1 MQNNNA
7 KMSMGQMAQQQNDFA
22 SMFGSSSQQ
31 PTQSTSQNNADDLFG
46 SSSNNVSSTG
56 GDLLSGFGGMSMNAN
71 TTQNLAPNNR
81 NSNNNKHSKYC
92 SNKRV
97 SQLKRRQMH
106 GRWH

>member
-1 MQNNNA
+1 MNSMQNNNA

-56 GDLLSGFGGMSMNAN
+56 SDLLSGFGGMSMNAN
-71 TTQNLAPNNR
+71 TTQNLAP
-81 NSNNNKHSKYC
+81 KQ
-92 SNKRV
+92 
-97 SQLKRRQMH
+97 SQQQQQQTQQVLQQQKSEPAKKKTDA
-106 GRWH
+106 W